1 MFGVSLIALLSAAM
15 LVADANPVGNSGP
28 CAPKPALA
36 RALSRAVSAWQVV
49 TTPVLDSGDRASFEK
64 DHPGACPGMV
74 ELNFFGDALP
84 TTVLSVV
91 NGTKAKLVLARQRS
105 PDRWSI
111 QTLEESD
118 GRPVVWVEKRGV
130 FSDVH
135 GEKKLT
141 VVREGVVWCGYGSWA
156 ILYAW
161 VGNRVEKIWLAD

>member
-1 MFGVSLIALLSAAM
+1 MLGAPLIALLSGAV
-15 LVADANPVGNSGP
+15 LVADVDPIRNGSP

-36 RALSRAVSAWQVV
+36 RALSRTYGGWQVV

-74 ELNFFGDALP
+74 QLNFFGDALP
-84 TTVLSVV
+84 TTILSLV
-91 NGTKAKLVLARQRS
+91 NGTKAKLVLARQRT

-111 QTLEESD
+111 KALEESD
-118 GRPVVWVEKRGV
+118 GQPVVWVEKRGV
-130 FSDVH
+130 YSDVY

-141 VVREGVVWCGYGSWA
+141 VVREGLVWCGYGSWA